1 MMKRTTKISEDEE
14 EEKIEENQTHLKPS
28 LEEEVVK

>member
-14 EEKIEENQTHLKPS
+14 EEKIEENQTPLKPS